1 MPKRL
6 RRFCHGFANPSLP
19 RSPSAIFLF
28 FLLWWLRLSVVKKN
42 KKASST
48 FLVRSLRR
56 FILNTDAIAKTAC
69 SLCAPCCC
77 LAALAQPN
85 ELFLCEPLVIA
96 SLCLTTQK
104 AATLCCGLHGL
115 PLAVPLRC
123 TFKSGQAIPAL
134 TQQVKGAGGVA
145 GQQWQQEV
153 NS

>member
-1 MPKRL
+1 VK
-6 RRFCHGFANPSLP
+6 A
-19 RSPSAIFLF
+19 
-28 FLLWWLRLSVVKKN
+28 LL
-42 KKASST
+42 
-48 FLVRSLRR
+48 
-56 FILNTDAIAKTAC
+56 
-69 SLCAPCCC
+69 
-77 LAALAQPN
+77 
-85 ELFLCEPLVIA
+85 IA
-96 SLCLTTQK
+96 SLCPTTQK